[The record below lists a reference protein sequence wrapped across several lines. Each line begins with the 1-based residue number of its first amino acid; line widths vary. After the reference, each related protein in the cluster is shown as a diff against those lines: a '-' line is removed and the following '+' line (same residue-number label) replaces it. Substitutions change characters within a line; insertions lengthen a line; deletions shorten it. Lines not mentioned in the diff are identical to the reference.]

1 MNISIIV
8 THHLSANNQYLQ
20 ACLESIMDQKI
31 NGEIETILISDA
43 DTLPELPPL
52 PNLTVVHDEK
62 LNNIIPKIKHGV
74 SIAKHDYVLLLSDDV
89 ILMTRCLEAMI
100 VAQEGLQIPII
111 QNPLCNGDT
120 PSKYIA
126 PIIISDENNAPVAVP
141 QTLDLPWLSGKR
153 DVNGYREIM
162 LFPFDWVA
170 TYCTMMPKQLLIDIP
185 PDESL
190 DCKNWDVD
198 FCWRAGRKGI
208 PSMVNT
214 AARAIHFGS
223 KTLSVTK
230 TPEMEAQADK
240 VFSEKVRGGFYV

>member
-8 THHLSANNQYLQ
+8 THHLSQNNQYLQ
-20 ACLESIMDQKI
+20 ACLESIIDQKI
-31 NGEIETILISDA
+31 DGEIETILISDA
-43 DTLPELPPL
+43 HELPGLPSV
-52 PNLTVVHDEK
+52 PNLTVVHDPK

-74 SIAKHDYVLLLSDDV
+74 SIAKHEYVLLLSDDV
-89 ILMTRCLEAMI
+89 ILMTRCLEAMAS
-100 VAQEGLQIPII
+100 AQKGMQIPLI
-111 QNPLCNGDT
+111 QNPRCNGDT

-126 PIIISDENNAPVAVP
+126 PIIMFDENSQPVAVP
-141 QTLDLPWLSGKR
+141 QTLDIVWLKGKR
-153 DVNGYREIM
+153 ERNEPLEIM

-170 TYCTMMPKQLLIDIP
+170 TYCTLMPKQLLLDIP

-198 FCWRAGRKGI
+198 FCWRAGKKGI

-230 TPEMEAQADK
+230 TREMEKAADEVLYK
-240 VFSEKVRGGFYV
+240 KVRGGVYA